1 MTGFEERAH
10 LMKDLDTRIV
20 VQVSREFYTIFA
32 VKCTI
37 VLIVPW
43 KMDIE
48 YGISYS
54 LELII
59 VFIFRILT
67 PE

>member
-20 VQVSREFYTIFA
+20 VQVRREFYIIFA
-32 VKCTI
+32 VKCI
-37 VLIVPW
+37 SFIILW

-48 YGISYS
+48 H
-54 LELII
+54 ENWVKLII

>member
-1 MTGFEERAH
+1 
-10 LMKDLDTRIV
+10 MKDLDTRIV
-20 VQVSREFYTIFA
+20 VQVRREFYIIFA
-32 VKCTI
+32 VKCI
-37 VLIVPW
+37 SFIILW

-48 YGISYS
+48 H
-54 LELII
+54 ENWVKLII